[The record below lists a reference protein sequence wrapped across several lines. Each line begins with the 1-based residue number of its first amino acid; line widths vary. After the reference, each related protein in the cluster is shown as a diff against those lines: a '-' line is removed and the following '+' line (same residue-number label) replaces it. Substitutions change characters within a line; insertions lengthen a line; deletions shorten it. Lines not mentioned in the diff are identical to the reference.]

1 MIIELFGMPAC
12 GKTTYAEIN
21 LKTYTNTLQKYV
33 YSKSRIIRNF
43 KKIALSLNLFLFN
56 YKKFIEC
63 NNDINNIN
71 FRDYKTKVKM
81 KLYLMS
87 YISIIKK
94 IKKKKGIYYLDEGIL
109 NVIWAL
115 AYNSNISNNEI
126 KRLLLK
132 YKMFWGDKIIYI
144 DTDENIILKR
154 LLNRDVNGGSELE
167 HDVKKD
173 LSSIKKANKIIDII
187 YKNIRGKVNI
197 EKIST

>member
-71 FRDYKTKVKM
+71 FRDY
-81 KLYLMS
+81 
-87 YISIIKK
+87 
-94 IKKKKGIYYLDEGIL
+94 
-109 NVIWAL
+109 N
-115 AYNSNISNNEI
+115 
-126 KRLLLK
+126 
-132 YKMFWGDKIIYI
+132 
-144 DTDENIILKR
+144 
-154 LLNRDVNGGSELE
+154 
-167 HDVKKD
+167 
-173 LSSIKKANKIIDII
+173 
-187 YKNIRGKVNI
+187 
-197 EKIST
+197 